1 MVTHLATSS
10 RRGAESDMHV
20 IPGFHRASHRGP
32 RVLLAILLIGS
43 ATACDVDRLLRAK
56 DKDTSPVGS
65 INSATGIPNAYA
77 GAISQFQVGWAG
89 SAANLGNANEGQ
101 VNMTALL
108 TDEYIDLETFPTRIA
123 VDQRIT
129 APGNSTLRGNYLDL
143 SQSRVSAERAAGLY
157 QQFDPTNVLHAEMLN
172 LAGYSYLQYAEDYC
186 SGIPFDSIAP
196 SGKIVYGQPL
206 TTDSMYARAMKD
218 FQAALVIAGADSAA
232 NDGDAKG
239 IEQMNVS
246 RIAQARV
253 LLDEGQFAQ
262 AANIAALVPLS
273 FVYAMEGSSNS
284 PREYNG
290 VWYFTTQLA
299 FSVADNEGTNGLNF
313 VSAADPRA
321 PSADAGTPGFS
332 GVGQDFIN
340 QELYTGPTSNTP
352 LATGLEAA
360 LIVAEADL
368 NAGQPGAWAGV
379 LNSLRRSSGTL
390 LASGAAIDSLP
401 TDSTSGAS
409 STLQVSVMFR
419 ERAFWLYLTG
429 HRLSDM
435 RRLIR
440 QYHRLA
446 KDVFPTGLDVVTGS
460 PYGTSIEFP
469 VSSDESNNPNSHGCL
484 NNDA

>member
-1 MVTHLATSS
+1 MVTQ
-10 RRGAESDMHV
+10 
-20 IPGFHRASHRGP
+20 IPPVPRCRAASARPIAHWAQRSV
-32 RVLLAILLIGS
+32 RVLLALLLVSG
-43 ATACDVDRLLRAK
+43 AAACNVDRLLTTK

-65 INSATGIPNAYA
+65 INSATGLPNAYA

-89 SAANLGNANEGQ
+89 SAADLGSGNEGQ
-101 VNMTALL
+101 INMTALL

-129 APGNSTLRGNYLDL
+129 APGNGTLRGNYLDL
-143 SQSRVSAERAAGLY
+143 SQARVSAERAAGLY
-157 QQFDPTNVLHAEMLN
+157 QQFDPANPLHAEVLN
-172 LAGYSYLQYAEDYC
+172 LAGYSYLVFAEDYC

-196 SGKIVYGQPL
+196 NGKIIYGQPL

-218 FQAALVIAGADSAA
+218 FQAALVIAAADSAA
-232 NDGDAKG
+232 NGDAKG
-239 IEQMNVS
+239 IEQLSVS

-299 FSVADNEGTNGLNF
+299 FSVADNEGGNGLDF
-313 VSAADPRA
+313 VSGNDPRV
-321 PSADAGTPGFS
+321 PSLDVGTPGFS

-340 QELYTGPTSNTP
+340 EEVYTGPTSNTP

-360 LIVAEADL
+360 LIVAESQL
-368 NAGQPGAWAGV
+368 QSGQTGAWATS
-379 LNSLRRSSGTL
+379 LNALRSSSSSL
-390 LASGAAIDSLP
+390 IASGASIAPLP
-401 TDSTSGAS
+401 ADSTTTAS
-409 STLQVSVMFR
+409 DTLQVSVMFR

-435 RRLIR
+435 RRLMR
-440 QYHRLA
+440 QYHRTA
-446 KDVFPTGLDVVTGS
+446 DHVFPTGLDVVTGS
-460 PYGTSIEFP
+460 PYGNSIEFP

-484 NNDA
+484 NNNA

>member
-1 MVTHLATSS
+1 
-10 RRGAESDMHV
+10 
-20 IPGFHRASHRGP
+20 
-32 RVLLAILLIGS
+32 
-43 ATACDVDRLLRAK
+43 
-56 DKDTSPVGS
+56 
-65 INSATGIPNAYA
+65 
-77 GAISQFQVGWAG
+77 
-89 SAANLGNANEGQ
+89 
-101 VNMTALL
+101 
-108 TDEYIDLETFPTRIA
+108 

-129 APGNSTLRGNYLDL
+129 APGNGTLRGNYLDL
-143 SQSRVSAERAAGLY
+143 SQARVSAERAAGLY

-172 LAGYSYLQYAEDYC
+172 LAGYSYLVYAEDYC
-186 SGIPFDSIAP
+186 AGIPFDSIAP
-196 SGKIVYGQPL
+196 NGKIVFGEPL

-218 FQAALVIAGADSAA
+218 FQAALAIAEADSAA
-232 NDGDAKG
+232 NNDAKG
-239 IEQMNVS
+239 AEQINVA

-253 LLDEGQFAQ
+253 LLDEGLFAQ
-262 AANIAALVPLS
+262 AASIAALVPQS

-299 FSVADNEGTNGLNF
+299 FSVADNEGQNGMDF
-313 VSAADPRA
+313 VSAADPRL

-360 LIVAEADL
+360 LIVAEAQL
-368 NAGQPGAWAGV
+368 SAGQTNAWAGS
-379 LNSLRRSSGTL
+379 LNALRTASASLI
-390 LASGAAIDSLP
+390 ASGASMAPLP
-401 TDSTSGAS
+401 ADSTTGAS
-409 STLQVSVMFR
+409 PALRESVMFR

-440 QYHRLA
+440 QYHHA
-446 KDVFPTGLDVVTGS
+446 AGQVFPTGLDVVTGS

-469 VSSDESNNPNSHGCL
+469 VSSDESNNPKSHGCL

>member
-1 MVTHLATSS
+1 MVTQLPHSLRSKTESEMHLTPRAV
-10 RRGAESDMHV
+10 RGM
-20 IPGFHRASHRGP
+20 RA
-32 RVLLAILLIGS
+32 LLALLLAGGV
-43 ATACDVDRLLRAK
+43 AACNVDRLLDTK
-56 DKDTSPVGS
+56 DKDTSPVGA
-65 INSATGIPNAYA
+65 INSATGLPNAYA

-89 SAANLGNANEGQ
+89 SAADLGSGNEGQ

-108 TDEYIDLETFPTRIA
+108 TDEYIDLETFPTRIS

-129 APGNSTLRGNYLDL
+129 APGNGTLRGNFLDL
-143 SQSRVSAERAAGLY
+143 SQARVSAERAAGLY
-157 QQFDPTNVLHAEMLN
+157 QQFDSTNVLHAEMLN
-172 LAGYSYLQYAEDYC
+172 LAGYSYLVFAEDYC

-196 SGKIVYGQPL
+196 NGKIFYGQPL

-218 FQAALVIAGADSAA
+218 FQAALAIAAADSAA
-232 NDGDAKG
+232 NGDAKG
-239 IEQMNVS
+239 IEQLSVS

-253 LLDEGQFAQ
+253 LLDEGHFAQ
-262 AANIAALVPLS
+262 AANTAALVPLS
-273 FVYAMEGSSNS
+273 FVYAIEGSSNA

-299 FSVADNEGTNGLNF
+299 FSVADLEGGNGLDF
-313 VSAADPRA
+313 VSGNDPRV
-321 PSADAGTPGFS
+321 PTLDAGTPGFS

-340 QELYTGPTSNTP
+340 EELYTGPTSNTP

-360 LIVAEADL
+360 LIVAESQLQAGPPSAWAASL
-368 NAGQPGAWAGV
+368 NA
-379 LNSLRRSSGTL
+379 LRNASSSL
-390 LASGAAIDSLP
+390 LASGAAIAPLP
-401 TDSTSGAS
+401 VDSTTAAAD
-409 STLQVSVMFR
+409 TLKVSVMFR

-440 QYHRLA
+440 QYHRTA
-446 KDVFPTGLDVVTGS
+446 NHVFPTGLDAVTGS

-469 VSSDESNNPNSHGCL
+469 VSSDESNNPNSHGCI

>member
-1 MVTHLATSS
+1 MHIAHPAP
-10 RRGAESDMHV
+10 RGMRV
-20 IPGFHRASHRGP
+20 VLV
-32 RVLLAILLIGS
+32 VLLVGG
-43 ATACDVDRLLRAK
+43 TAACNVDRLLDTK
-56 DKDTSPVGS
+56 DKDTSPVGA
-65 INSATGIPNAYA
+65 INSATGLPNAYA

-89 SAANLGNANEGQ
+89 SAADLGSGNEGQ
-101 VNMTALL
+101 INMTALL
-108 TDEYIDLETFPTRIA
+108 TDEYIDLETFPTRIS

-129 APGNSTLRGNYLDL
+129 APGNGTLRGNYLDL
-143 SQSRVSAERAAGLY
+143 SQARVSAERAAGLY

-172 LAGYSYLQYAEDYC
+172 LAGYSYLVFAEDYC

-196 SGKIVYGQPL
+196 NGKIFYGQPL

-218 FQAALVIAGADSAA
+218 FQAALVIAAADSAA
-232 NDGDAKG
+232 NGGDAKG
-239 IEQMNVS
+239 IEQLSVS

-253 LLDEGQFAQ
+253 LLDEGQFTQ

-299 FSVADNEGTNGLNF
+299 FSVADGEGGNGLDF
-313 VSAADPRA
+313 VSGNDPRV
-321 PSADAGTPGFS
+321 PSLDAGTPGFS

-340 QELYTGPTSNTP
+340 EELYTGPTSNTP

-360 LIVAEADL
+360 LIVAESQLQAGQTTAWAASL
-368 NAGQPGAWAGV
+368 NA
-379 LNSLRRSSGTL
+379 LRRSSGTL

-401 TDSTSGAS
+401 TDSTTMAAD
-409 STLQVSVMFR
+409 TLQVSVMFR
-419 ERAFWLYLTG
+419 ERGFWLYLTG

-440 QYHRLA
+440 QYHRTA
-446 KDVFPTGLDVVTGS
+446 DHVFPTGLDVVTGS

>member
-1 MVTHLATSS
+1 MNIVP
-10 RRGAESDMHV
+10 RGQ
-20 IPGFHRASHRGP
+20 RGT
-32 RVLLAILLIGS
+32 RVLLVLLLAGG
-43 ATACDVDRLLRAK
+43 AAACNVDRLLDTK
-56 DKDTSPVGS
+56 DKDTSPVGA
-65 INSATGIPNAYA
+65 INSASGLPNAYA

-89 SAANLGNANEGQ
+89 SAADLGSANEGE

-108 TDEYIDLETFPTRIA
+108 TDEYIDLETFPTRIS

-129 APGNSTLRGNYLDL
+129 APGNGTLRGNYLDL
-143 SQSRVSAERAAGLY
+143 SQARVSAERAAGLY

-172 LAGYSYLQYAEDYC
+172 LAGYSYLVYAEDYC

-196 SGKIVYGQPL
+196 SGKVVYGQPL

-218 FQAALVIAGADSAA
+218 FQAALVIAEADSVA
-232 NDGDAKG
+232 NGGDAKG
-239 IEQMNVS
+239 TEQINVS

-253 LLDEGQFAQ
+253 LLDEGQFTQ
-262 AANIAALVPLS
+262 AANLAALVPLS
-273 FVYAMEGSSNS
+273 FVYAMEGSSNA

-299 FSVADNEGTNGLNF
+299 FSVADIEGQNGMNF
-313 VSAADPRA
+313 VSATDPRV
-321 PSADAGTPGFS
+321 PSTDVGTPGFS

-340 QELYTGPTSNTP
+340 EEIYTGPTSNTP

-360 LIVAEADL
+360 LIVAESEQ
-368 NAGQPGAWAGV
+368 NAGQTGTWAAT
-379 LNSLRRSSGTL
+379 LNSLRAASKTL
-390 LASGAAIDSLP
+390 LASGDSIAPLP
-401 TDSTSGAS
+401 ADSTTGAS
-409 STLQVSVMFR
+409 NTLQVSVMFR

-440 QYHRLA
+440 QYHRPA
-446 KDVFPTGLDVVTGS
+446 NEVFPTGLDVVTGS

-469 VSSDESNNPNSHGCL
+469 VSSDESNNPNSHGCI

>member
-1 MVTHLATSS
+1 MVTQLPPVP
-10 RRGAESDMHV
+10 RRRPASAMH
-20 IPGFHRASHRGP
+20 ITHWPQRGL
-32 RVLLAILLIGS
+32 RVVLVSLMVAA
-43 ATACDVDRLLRAK
+43 ATACNVDSLLTTK
-56 DKDTSPVGS
+56 DKDTSPVGA
-65 INSATGIPNAYA
+65 INSATGLPNAYA

-89 SAANLGNANEGQ
+89 SAADLGSGNEGQ

-129 APGNSTLRGNYLDL
+129 APGNGTLRGNYLDL
-143 SQSRVSAERAAGLY
+143 SQARVSAERAAGLY

-172 LAGYSYLQYAEDYC
+172 LTGYSYLVFAEDYC

-196 SGKIVYGQPL
+196 NGKIFYGQPL

-218 FQAALVIAGADSAA
+218 FQAALVIAAADSAA
-232 NDGDAKG
+232 NGDAKG
-239 IEQMNVS
+239 IEQLSVS

-253 LLDEGQFAQ
+253 LLDEGQFAN
-262 AANIAALVPLS
+262 AANLAALVPLS

-299 FSVADNEGTNGLNF
+299 FSVADNEGGNGLDF
-313 VSAADPRA
+313 VSGNDPRV
-321 PSADAGTPGFS
+321 PSLDVGTPGFS
-332 GVGQDFIN
+332 GVGQDFISE
-340 QELYTGPTSNTP
+340 ELYTGPTSNTP

-360 LIVAEADL
+360 LIVAESEL
-368 NAGQPGAWAGV
+368 NAGQTGPWAAT

-390 LASGAAIDSLP
+390 LASGEAIDSLP
-401 TDSTSGAS
+401 ADSTTGAS
-409 STLQVSVMFR
+409 STLQVGVMFR

-440 QYHRLA
+440 QYHRPA
-446 KDVFPTGLDVVTGS
+446 NQVFPTGLDVVTGS

-469 VSSDESNNPNSHGCL
+469 VSSDESNNPRSHGCL

>member
-1 MVTHLATSS
+1 MPESSPHPS
-10 RRGAESDMHV
+10 RRSQALV
-20 IPGFHRASHRGP
+20 RLLV
-32 RVLLAILLIGS
+32 VLFLSGS
-43 ATACDVDRLLRAK
+43 ASACDVDRLLNAK
-56 DKDTSPVGS
+56 DKDTSPVGA
-65 INSATGIPNAYA
+65 INSPSGLPNAYA

-89 SAANLGNANEGQ
+89 SAADAGSGNEGQ
-101 VNMTALL
+101 INMTALL

-143 SQSRVSAERAAGLY
+143 SQARVSAERAVGLY
-157 QQFDPTNVLHAEMLN
+157 QQYDPTNVLHAEMLN
-172 LAGYSYLQYAEDYC
+172 LSGYSYLVFAEDYC

-196 SGKIVYGQPL
+196 SGKIIYGQPL
-206 TTDSMYARAMKD
+206 ATDSMYARAMKD
-218 FQAALVIAGADSAA
+218 FQAALVIAAADSAA
-232 NDGDAKG
+232 NGDAKG
-239 IEQMNVS
+239 IEQLSVS
-246 RIAQARV
+246 RIGQARV
-253 LLDEGQFAQ
+253 LLDEGQFTQ

-299 FSVADNEGTNGLNF
+299 FSVSDLEGGNGLDF
-313 VSAADPRA
+313 VSGDDPRV
-321 PSADAGTPGFS
+321 PSQDVGTPGFS
-332 GVGQDFIN
+332 GVGQDFISE
-340 QELYTGPTSNTP
+340 ELYTGPTSNTP

-360 LIVAEADL
+360 LIVAESQLQAGQTSAWAASL
-368 NAGQPGAWAGV
+368 NA
-379 LNSLRRSSGTL
+379 LRHSSKTL
-390 LASGAAIDSLP
+390 LASGDSIAPLP
-401 TDSTSGAS
+401 PDSTTGAS
-409 STLQVSVMFR
+409 STMQVSVMFR
-419 ERAFWLYLTG
+419 ERAFWMYLTG

-440 QYHRLA
+440 QYHRPA
-446 KDVFPTGLDVVTGS
+446 NEVFPTGLDVVTGS